1 MTKKLTLLFF
11 ICILGALN
19 INAEVYEGSCGANV
33 SYSLDTSTGVLNITG
48 TGAMKDYSYDS
59 SVPWYIYRSYI
70 KTVEIAEG
78 VTTIGSR
85 VFFSCSGLTSI
96 IIPNSVTEIGFY
108 AFYSCSGLTSITIP
122 NSVTSLVNG
131 AFTGCSGLTSI
142 EIPNS
147 VTSIGEQAF
156 SDCSNLTSVTIP
168 NSVTTIG
175 RQTFMGCSNLT
186 SVTIPNSVTEIG
198 GYAFRNCISLTSI
211 TIPNSVTSIGE
222 YAFRGCSGLTSV
234 TIPNSVTSIG
244 ERAFYNCSGLTSVT
258 IGNSVTSIGE
268 QAFTG
273 CSKLTDVYC
282 YAEKVPSTGINVFYN
297 ANIAN
302 ATLYVPVTSL
312 DAYMSEDPW
321 SKFSVIY
328 CAGLCGE
335 NASFTLNQ
343 ITGVL
348 KITGTGAM
356 KDYSYDSSVPWYIY
370 RSYIKTVEIAEGVTA
385 IGEVAFCGCSELA
398 SITIPNSITK
408 IGMKAFS
415 DCSSLISVNISDIAA
430 WCNVV
435 FSDIN
440 SNPLTKAKHLY
451 MNGKEITDLIIPES
465 VTSIVDGAFMG
476 CSGLTSV
483 TIPNSVTSIGY
494 GAFQSC
500 SGLTSVTIPNSVT
513 SIGSYAFYKCSNLT
527 SITIPNSVTSIGNFA
542 FYYCSGMT
550 KVTLNSNAIAS
561 KSYISSSTLG
571 SIFGN
576 QVNEY
581 VLGDDVTSIG
591 SYAFYNC
598 SDVTSVIIPDKV
610 TSVGYYAFYGT
621 SWYNNLPDGL
631 YYIGK
636 VAYKYKGT
644 MPENTSIIIKE
655 GTVELN
661 DGVFDG
667 CTGLTSLYI
676 PSSVKSIEN
685 NAFANCTELLD
696 VYCYARKSPIMGK
709 NVFANSGIQ
718 FATLYVPEISVDGY
732 KATEPWSGFGNIQ
745 ALSGENPETPK
756 CSTPTISYVDG
767 KLLFSCET
775 EGAEIHYEYG
785 SKGVGSDASIK
796 KITVTVYAKKDGFE
810 NSDVATKEID
820 LGTSGIRGDLN
831 GDGVVN
837 MPDAMFIVN
846 KILNGKFP
854 DEEDNGS
861 KPGVRFGFYET
872 IPGYS
877 VKIDKVNMDGVSP
890 YVMGSNAVGTILS
903 RTSSQPTW
911 DNANGSYSFVDL
923 AYSND
928 MFVRI
933 DYTLTADDGSGEKIV
948 VKDAVATIPT
958 QYIQWKSDYKY
969 TYIIKIYDNTNTFN
983 WGETPVSEIYPATF
997 DAIVIEDDNGQSTVT
1012 NITTR

>member
-1 MTKKLTLLFF
+1 MTKKLSLLFL
-11 ICILGALN
+11 ICFLSALN
-19 INAEVYEGSCGANV
+19 INAEVYEGSCGADGDNV
-33 SYSLDTSTGVLNITG
+33 KYSLDTSTGVLNITG

-131 AFTGCSGLTSI
+131 AFIGCSGLTSI

-156 SDCSNLTSVTIP
+156 SGCSNLTSVTIP

-222 YAFRGCSGLTSV
+222 
-234 TIPNSVTSIG
+234 
-244 ERAFYNCSGLTSVT
+244 RAFYNCSGLTSVT
-258 IGNSVTSIGE
+258 IGNSVTNIGE

-302 ATLYVPVTSL
+302 ATLYIPVTSL

-348 KITGTGAM
+348 KISGTGVM

-494 GAFQSC
+494 GAF
-500 SGLTSVTIPNSVT
+500 
-513 SIGSYAFYKCSNLT
+513 
-527 SITIPNSVTSIGNFA
+527 
-542 FYYCSGMT
+542 
-550 KVTLNSNAIAS
+550 
-561 KSYISSSTLG
+561 
-571 SIFGN
+571 
-576 QVNEY
+576 
-581 VLGDDVTSIG
+581 
-591 SYAFYNC
+591 YNC
-598 SDVTSVIIPDKV
+598 I
-610 TSVGYYAFYGT
+610 
-621 SWYNNLPDGL
+621 
-631 YYIGK
+631 
-636 VAYKYKGT
+636 
-644 MPENTSIIIKE
+644 
-655 GTVELN
+655 
-661 DGVFDG
+661 
-667 CTGLTSLYI
+667 
-676 PSSVKSIEN
+676 
-685 NAFANCTELLD
+685 
-696 VYCYARKSPIMGK
+696 
-709 NVFANSGIQ
+709 
-718 FATLYVPEISVDGY
+718 
-732 KATEPWSGFGNIQ
+732 
-745 ALSGENPETPK
+745 
-756 CSTPTISYVDG
+756 
-767 KLLFSCET
+767 
-775 EGAEIHYEYG
+775 
-785 SKGVGSDASIK
+785 
-796 KITVTVYAKKDGFE
+796 
-810 NSDVATKEID
+810 
-820 LGTSGIRGDLN
+820 
-831 GDGVVN
+831 
-837 MPDAMFIVN
+837 
-846 KILNGKFP
+846 
-854 DEEDNGS
+854 
-861 KPGVRFGFYET
+861 
-872 IPGYS
+872 
-877 VKIDKVNMDGVSP
+877 
-890 YVMGSNAVGTILS
+890 
-903 RTSSQPTW
+903 
-911 DNANGSYSFVDL
+911 
-923 AYSND
+923 
-928 MFVRI
+928 
-933 DYTLTADDGSGEKIV
+933 
-948 VKDAVATIPT
+948 
-958 QYIQWKSDYKY
+958 
-969 TYIIKIYDNTNTFN
+969 
-983 WGETPVSEIYPATF
+983 
-997 DAIVIEDDNGQSTVT
+997 
-1012 NITTR
+1012 